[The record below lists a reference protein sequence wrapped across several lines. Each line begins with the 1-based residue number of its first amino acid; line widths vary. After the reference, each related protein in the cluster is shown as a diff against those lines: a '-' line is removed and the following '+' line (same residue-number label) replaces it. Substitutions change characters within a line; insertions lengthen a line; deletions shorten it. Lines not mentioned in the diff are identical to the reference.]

1 MRRRTAV
8 IWAIIMML
16 VISAGFSQSITA
28 ATENPENVRVNIDP
42 YKRYDYEVREIWC
55 DNNGQKIYG
64 EAYIPITDGKSPLV
78 IHSHGM
84 GTNHNAGASYG
95 EKYAPYG
102 IALYC
107 FDFRGGTNLEKRS
120 NRSDGKTTEMSVMT
134 EASDVTAVLNAAKTW
149 DFVDTDRIYLEGG
162 SQGGLVTAIAG
173 VQHEDEIA
181 GLILHYPAFE
191 MVNIMNDG
199 RTLEDIPD
207 TIDFDGFVV
216 GRIFIEDL
224 WSYDVREDIP
234 GFDKPVLILQGSV
247 DDLVKPETAE
257 AASKLYPDCEYK
269 VIEGAG
275 HGFDGR
281 HHDEASRYALDFLY
295 RQFGIDQTAEHF
307 RIHWIFIASALALS
321 IAAAVACA
329 LLSDKKQD
337 ADIDC

>member
-1 MRRRTAV
+1 MKRRLISV
-8 IWAIIMML
+8 CAILAIL
-16 VISAGFSQSITA
+16 LTTGCLSADFA
-28 ATENPENVRVNIDP
+28 AAMGSDEGDSPVNIDP
-42 YKRYDYEVREIWC
+42 YRIYDYEVREIWC

-64 EAYIPITDGKSPLV
+64 EAYIPKTEGRSPLV

-107 FDFRGGTNLEKRS
+107 FDFRGGTNLEKRT

-173 VQHEDEIA
+173 IRHEDEIA
-181 GLILHYPAFE
+181 GLILHYPAFG
-191 MVNIMNDG
+191 MHDIMNDG
-199 RTLEDIPD
+199 RSIEDIPEA
-207 TIDFDGFVV
+207 FDLGGLYV

-224 WSYDVREDIP
+224 WSYDVRDDLP
-234 GFDKPVLILQGSV
+234 DFDKPVLMIQGSE
-247 DDLVKPETAE
+247 DDLVHPEGSK
-257 AASKLYPDCEYK
+257 AASERYPDCEYRL
-269 VIEGAG
+269 IQGAG

-281 HHDEASRYALDFLY
+281 YHDEAARYALDFLY
-295 RQFGIDQTAEHF
+295 RQFGIDQTQARQ
-307 RIHWIFIASALALS
+307 RIHWTFL
-321 IAAAVACA
+321 IAAFLLSVAAVTVCA
-329 LLSDKKQD
+329 LIARKKRK
-337 ADIDC
+337 A